1 MLEIFYIVFPIFAL
15 IAIGY
20 LLILSGLIKP
30 DVGAA
35 LSKFVFTVPL
45 PLLMFRSLATSNLSE
60 QTPWLLWGAFFLSM
74 FATWALGMVMIRF
87 VFRRSGPVLAVAG
100 LSAGFSNLVLLGVP
114 VLSGVFGDEALVPLV
129 MLLTLHLPLMTFA
142 SSLMVEY
149 YGLEEGS
156 RFNLGS
162 VFLKVGKGL
171 IRNPIII
178 GILCGG
184 AWGVSGLPIPG
195 LASSVI
201 DRIVPISV
209 PLALMS
215 MGMSMHSYG
224 LRGDIVPGIAM
235 ALLKTVVFPAIFLLL
250 ASTVLP
256 LPTQWVA
263 FILVAASSPTGVNA
277 YLLANHF
284 GVGHRLSAN
293 TITLGVMMSLVT
305 LPFWISIAH
314 GILGD

>member
-1 MLEIFYIVFPIFAL
+1 MLEIFFIVFPIFAL

-20 LLILSGLIKP
+20 GLIVSGLIAP
-30 DVGAA
+30 EVGSA

-45 PLLMFRSLATSNLSE
+45 PLLMFRSLATSNLGE
-60 QTPWLLWGAFFLSM
+60 QTPWLLWGGFFISM
-74 FATWALGMVMIRF
+74 FVIWALGMVLVRVLF
-87 VFRRSGPVLAVAG
+87 GRTGPVLAVAG

-149 YGLEEGS
+149 YGLEKGS
-156 RFNLGS
+156 RFNLGA
-162 VFLKVGKGL
+162 VFLKVAKGL
-171 IRNPIII
+171 IKNPIII
-178 GILCGG
+178 GIFAGG
-184 AWGVSGLPIPG
+184 LWGLSGVPIPE

-201 DRIVPISV
+201 NRIVPVAV

-224 LRGDIVPGIAM
+224 LKGDIVPGIVLG
-235 ALLKTVVFPAIFLLL
+235 LLKTVVFPAVFLLL
-250 ASTVLP
+250 SSTILP
-256 LPTQWVA
+256 LPDSWVA
-263 FILVAASSPTGVNA
+263 YIMVAAASPTGVNA
-277 YLLANHF
+277 YLLATHF

-293 TITLGVMMSLVT
+293 TITLSVLMGLVT

-314 GILGD
+314 HILGE